1 MGLSSERKYIS
12 KKCFHGVLIKE
23 VFECLFPNCCKGN
36 SQKNSWEKKKTDNTQ
51 KSKNVGS

>member
-23 VFECLFPNCCKGN
+23 VFEYLLPNAVKLTLRKIAG
-36 SQKNSWEKKKTDNTQ
+36 KRKKKLIIHI
-51 KSKNVGS
+51 K